1 MCIGASECVQMVEG
15 GMLRPPCLWRSCAM
29 ASLRMC
35 VLMGSPMRDISTF
48 QLGRRLAKESSS
60 MMAMLKWSPHW
71 SAMDF
76 IVR

>member
-1 MCIGASECVQMVEG
+1 
-15 GMLRPPCLWRSCAM
+15 M